1 MDKKEKLVV
10 DASYLRKSPEIKLN
24 TGFSSLERF
33 SVINEYDDGS
43 SSDSYNCDI
52 VVRRGFDAVGIIP
65 YLYIDNKLHILL
77 LNNFRAA
84 AFFREKILG
93 NTDSSLVDENTK
105 SMIEIPA
112 GILEKDELKLTKN
125 DLGIRRCAARELMEE
140 TGYEL
145 SSREMKVLGSFYYSS
160 PGLLTEKIYI
170 ATCDITGLLAEK
182 IVTDGS
188 VMEETIKPF
197 IIPFSE
203 ALALCNNGVIRN
215 AVTEIA
221 IKRLYFLLLVEKD
234 KSHSKI
240 LQKRLDTMSREI
252 RSLKREA
259 NYYNKLIREF
269 RATITHELKH
279 PFTQVMGYISL
290 LKNKNTSEED
300 RAKWIDVISRSVSQL
315 YELNKNLVKTALQD
329 DDHMQNT
336 EAFNTYDNINE
347 IVEGYKYL
355 YDSSLETNISID
367 ESSAVLIG
375 NPYRLKLIMEGIISN
390 AFKFT
395 KNGSINITVRLID
408 TLLEPNSLDFSPDLF
423 NYHVMTNVLPNEIE
437 ISVKDSGIGIKPKQL
452 KKIFIPFYQSDSRFS
467 REFSGVG
474 LGLSV
479 VKDLVHTMQ
488 GSIKIDSEINV
499 GTLVC
504 LRIPFG
510 IPESN

>member
-1 MDKKEKLVV
+1 
-10 DASYLRKSPEIKLN
+10 
-24 TGFSSLERF
+24 
-33 SVINEYDDGS
+33 
-43 SSDSYNCDI
+43 
-52 VVRRGFDAVGIIP
+52 
-65 YLYIDNKLHILL
+65 
-77 LNNFRAA
+77 
-84 AFFREKILG
+84 
-93 NTDSSLVDENTK
+93 
-105 SMIEIPA
+105 
-112 GILEKDELKLTKN
+112 
-125 DLGIRRCAARELMEE
+125 
-140 TGYEL
+140 
-145 SSREMKVLGSFYYSS
+145 
-160 PGLLTEKIYI
+160 
-170 ATCDITGLLAEK
+170 
-182 IVTDGS
+182 
-188 VMEETIKPF
+188 
-197 IIPFSE
+197 
-203 ALALCNNGVIRN
+203 
-215 AVTEIA
+215 
-221 IKRLYFLLLVEKD
+221 
-234 KSHSKI
+234 
-240 LQKRLDTMSREI
+240 
-252 RSLKREA
+252 
-259 NYYNKLIREF
+259 
-269 RATITHELKH
+269 
-279 PFTQVMGYISL
+279 
-290 LKNKNTSEED
+290 
-300 RAKWIDVISRSVSQL
+300 
-315 YELNKNLVKTALQD
+315 
-329 DDHMQNT
+329 MQNT